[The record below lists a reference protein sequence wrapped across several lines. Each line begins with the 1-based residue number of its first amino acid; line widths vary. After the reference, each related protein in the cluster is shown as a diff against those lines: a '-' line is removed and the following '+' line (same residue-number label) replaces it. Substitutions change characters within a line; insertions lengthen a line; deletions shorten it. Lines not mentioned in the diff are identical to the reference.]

1 MLNSTSQD
9 LASLADFVR
18 AHPRLQVLT
27 GAGVSTGS
35 GIPDYRDG
43 EGAWKRRPPVS
54 HQDFMADPAVRRRY
68 WARSLLGWP
77 QIAAARPNP
86 AHRAL
91 AALDAAGRV
100 SQLVTQNV
108 DGLHQRAGSPRV
120 LELHGSI
127 HAVTCMDCGAAHAR
141 AGVQADLAA
150 ANPRFATLRGAPA
163 PDGDADLE
171 ADSYADFAIP
181 ACTACGGLLKP
192 DVVFFGDGVPR
203 PRLDLAWEA
212 LAQSDAL
219 LVVGSS
225 LMVYSGYRFCL
236 KAAELG
242 QPIVAVNLGR
252 TRADALFTLKVE
264 SACGPALEQLEQL
277 LADLGNSTG

>member
-1 MLNSTSQD
+1 MSVIAPPASASTT
-9 LASLADFVR
+9 ALADFVR
-18 AHPRLQVLT
+18 RHPRLMVLT

-35 GIPDYRDG
+35 GIPDYRDH

-54 HQDFMADPAVRRRY
+54 HQDFLADPQVRRRY

-77 QIAAARPNP
+77 QMAQAAPNP
-86 AHRAL
+86 AHLAL
-91 AALDAAGRV
+91 AQLEAAGHV
-100 SQLVTQNV
+100 TQLVTQNV
-108 DGLHQRAGSPRV
+108 DGLHARAGSRSL

-127 HAVTCMDCGAAHAR
+127 HTVGCMDCGTRSPRSLLQAR
-141 AGVQADLAA
+141 MAQT
-150 ANPRFATLRGAPA
+150 NPAFATRTGAIA

-171 ADSYADFAIP
+171 AADFAEFALP
-181 ACTACGGLLKP
+181 ACAACGGLIKP
-192 DVVFFGDGVPR
+192 DVVFFGDSVPR
-203 PRLDLAWEA
+203 TRLESAWEA

-236 KAAELG
+236 KAIEMG
-242 QPIVAVNLGR
+242 KPIAAINLGR

-264 SACGPALEQLEQL
+264 AACAPALHDLLEQLA
-277 LADLGNSTG
+277 AD